1 MSGRRP
7 IRQGA
12 VLATAVAV
20 VALVAPAAAGAAV
33 PGAED
38 GRWYYEATGLA
49 DLHQR
54 TTGEGV
60 TIAVIDE
67 AVNPAVADLGGADV
81 QPHEPS
87 YCAAQPGG
95 EAYPATSTEPVA
107 EHTTSI
113 VTMLVGTDAGVGGAP
128 GIPGVA
134 PGATVRTYA
143 VRYGEAPCETPAGQE
158 DLQDDAIRD
167 AVAEG
172 ADIIAVPGAASFTTD
187 GVADAL
193 RAGVVVIAAG
203 GNDGF
208 ISGMPSVANGVVN
221 VGTVTPDATLADG
234 SPRGDLLAV
243 VAPGARIRA
252 LVAPWD
258 AYNTTTGSSNAT
270 AYTAG
275 ALALLWSLYPEAT
288 GGQLLQAMIR
298 TTGGEVTAEPAEH
311 DGSWGY
317 GTLNVR
323 SLLSVDPTTYQD
335 ENPFLLDDGTKPTPA
350 EVLGTDSAPTAE
362 PSSSGTVTDGG
373 TTTSETTESSDLP
386 LGVVVGGAVALVLV
400 AGVVTAVFLRRR
412 KATVPGH
419 SYDEPPTYA
428 RGNHG

>member
-1 MSGRRP
+1 MRGRRP
-7 IRQGA
+7 VRQGA

-193 RAGVVVIAAG
+193 RAGAVVIAAG

-221 VGTVTPDATLADG
+221 VGRSRRTRRWPTAARAAISSRW
-234 SPRGDLLAV
+234 SPRVHASARSSRRGTRTTPP
-243 VAPGARIRA
+243 PGPPTRR
-252 LVAPWD
+252 P
-258 AYNTTTGSSNAT
+258 TPRGPSRSCGRCTRRR
-270 AYTAG
+270 
-275 ALALLWSLYPEAT
+275 PEA
-288 GGQLLQAMIR
+288 
-298 TTGGEVTAEPAEH
+298 
-311 DGSWGY
+311 SCC
-317 GTLNVR
+317 
-323 SLLSVDPTTYQD
+323 
-335 ENPFLLDDGTKPTPA
+335 
-350 EVLGTDSAPTAE
+350 
-362 PSSSGTVTDGG
+362 
-373 TTTSETTESSDLP
+373 
-386 LGVVVGGAVALVLV
+386 
-400 AGVVTAVFLRRR
+400 RR
-412 KATVPGH
+412 
-419 SYDEPPTYA
+419 
-428 RGNHG
+428 

>member
-1 MSGRRP
+1 MRGRRP
-7 IRQGA
+7 VRQGA

-187 GVADAL
+187 GVADA
-193 RAGVVVIAAG
+193 RR
-203 GNDGF
+203 
-208 ISGMPSVANGVVN
+208 
-221 VGTVTPDATLADG
+221 
-234 SPRGDLLAV
+234 SPRGGRPGCTHPRARRAVGRVQHHHRVLQRDGLHRGGPRAPV
-243 VAPGARIRA
+243 VAVPGGDRRPAA
-252 LVAPWD
+252 
-258 AYNTTTGSSNAT
+258 
-270 AYTAG
+270 AG
-275 ALALLWSLYPEAT
+275 
-288 GGQLLQAMIR
+288 
-298 TTGGEVTAEPAEH
+298 
-311 DGSWGY
+311 D
-317 GTLNVR
+317 
-323 SLLSVDPTTYQD
+323 DP
-335 ENPFLLDDGTKPTPA
+335 NH
-350 EVLGTDSAPTAE
+350 
-362 PSSSGTVTDGG
+362 
-373 TTTSETTESSDLP
+373 
-386 LGVVVGGAVALVLV
+386 
-400 AGVVTAVFLRRR
+400 RRR
-412 KATVPGH
+412 G
-419 SYDEPPTYA
+419 D
-428 RGNHG
+428 R